1 MPVKVDAARS
11 IRSAFEFQQEKLLEQ
26 QKLLEH
32 EAWITSLS
40 GKDLPKAD
48 RRRGD
53 DTDSLTIGEEARL
66 KVSKAAGQV
75 GGLKSGRIRA
85 RKAEEADATS
95 AATGEATGAATE
107 HITRA
112 PEMPGSRKPRKIG
125 AASRRAA
132 P

>member
-11 IRSAFEFQQEKLLEQ
+11 IRMAFEHQQQRILEQ

-40 GKDLPKAD
+40 GKDLPKTD

-75 GGLKSGRIRA
+75 GGMKSSRIRA
-85 RKAEEADATS
+85 RKAEEAS
-95 AATGEATGAATE
+95 ETGASVATE
-107 HITRA
+107 PITRA

>member
-1 MPVKVDAARS
+1 MSAPIDAARS
-11 IRSAFEFQQEKLLEQ
+11 IRMAYEFQQEKLLEQ

-48 RRRGD
+48 RRRGED
-53 DTDSLTIGEEARL
+53 LDSLTIGEEARL
-66 KVSKAAGQV
+66 QRSKAAGQA
-75 GGLKSGRIRA
+75 GGMKSSRIRA
-85 RKAEEADATS
+85 RKADE
-95 AATGEATGAATE
+95 TGEATPERSEATP
-107 HITRA
+107 TRA

-125 AASRRAA
+125 PASRRAM